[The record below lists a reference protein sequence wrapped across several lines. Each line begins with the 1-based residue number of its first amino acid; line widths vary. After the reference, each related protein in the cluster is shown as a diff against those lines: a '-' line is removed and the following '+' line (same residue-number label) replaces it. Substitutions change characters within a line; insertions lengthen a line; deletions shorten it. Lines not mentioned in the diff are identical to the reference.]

1 MTRREAC
8 DPEIRVQMYHEASR
22 RNSEWRVDY
31 RAEIQSSGHL
41 AGIQWRESMTKYR
54 CIMRHL
60 HNNIYYNI
68 QLKNMYCGAPGV
80 KKYVLWR

>member
-31 RAEIQSSGHL
+31 RAEIQS
-41 AGIQWRESMTKYR
+41 
-54 CIMRHL
+54 
-60 HNNIYYNI
+60 
-68 QLKNMYCGAPGV
+68 
-80 KKYVLWR
+80 